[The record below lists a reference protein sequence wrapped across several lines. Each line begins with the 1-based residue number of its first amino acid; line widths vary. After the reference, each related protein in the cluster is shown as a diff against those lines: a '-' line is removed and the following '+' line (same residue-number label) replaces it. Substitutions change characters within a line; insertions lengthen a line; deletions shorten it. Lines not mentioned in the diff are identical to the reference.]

1 MTDLTLKINVAITK
15 VPFLIISLAVL
26 TSGLLFFS
34 FSPVVPESSVRDVCV
49 KVRDNGKS
57 LVEVRVGPNNSSGAC
72 CTGISNHTTVTLCGK
87 EGYNVYDSDTKRLL
101 FTLSSS
107 LEGKTVDLRSYY

>member
-1 MTDLTLKINVAITK
+1 MTKFQFSL
-15 VPFLIISLAVL
+15 ISLSVL
-26 TSGLLFFS
+26 AASLFSS
-34 FSPVVPESSVRDVCV
+34 FSPALSESSVRDVCV
-49 KVRDNGKS
+49 KVRGNGKS
-57 LVEVRVGPNNSSGAC
+57 LVEVRVGPNDYSGAC